1 MSIPVLTSHAMTSS
15 ERRHKMGVTEQMVR
29 LSVGIKSAQDL
40 MDDLGRALEV
50 VGGRVTVPM
59 GSSIRS

>member
-59 GSSIRS
+59 GSSIGS